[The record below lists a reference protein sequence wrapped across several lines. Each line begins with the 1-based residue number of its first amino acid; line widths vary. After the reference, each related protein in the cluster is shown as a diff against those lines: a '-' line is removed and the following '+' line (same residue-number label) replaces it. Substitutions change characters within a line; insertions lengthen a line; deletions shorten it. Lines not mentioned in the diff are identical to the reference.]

1 MRSVDSVKSS
11 PETEVV
17 PVTDII
23 VDDLEQV
30 WPVIDEEQLILVGQA
45 ADANAPNEKQERLQS
60 EVQRIP
66 LARERI

>member
-1 MRSVDSVKSS
+1 MRSVNSVKLS

-45 ADANAPNEKQERLQS
+45 ADANAPNEEQERLQS
-60 EVQRIP
+60 EVQ
-66 LARERI
+66 

>member
-1 MRSVDSVKSS
+1 MRSVNSVKLC

-30 WPVIDEEQLILVGQA
+30 WPVVDEEQLILVGQA
-45 ADANAPNEKQERLQS
+45 ADANAPNEEQERLQS
-60 EVQRIP
+60 EVQ
-66 LARERI
+66 